1 VSEEVHTGKNLCKNF
16 AGNNALVTKFSS
28 LMTPSRKT
36 VIAAAIA
43 ITAVVI
49 IDYLGSRQMFPYDNF
64 TGAIIFGLNIGVGAV
79 GSFIILKYVS
89 QASADIRARSLL
101 FDTMFKVV
109 TATMLVLFATFVA
122 MFLGFYYY
130 NVSVRYLVYFV
141 FSLST
146 IVSAG
151 IMIIIGFKF
160 FSWYKVSRDRD
171 THRLLL
177 ICGLAAASLAAAM
190 AFDAGSKM
198 LLVRVV
204 EEESPPGAI
213 PQDMFIYKTDE
224 KYQGDVQY
232 KVVKPDTTTVY
243 IVPSSLKIVY
253 QYLNGWIPITVS
265 FVFTWAITTMLLRQY
280 YQQRVSQQRIGRMP
294 VALLVLLTIPL
305 ILYMIGRY
313 TELYTLFTG
322 IVWRWDDFANAY
334 LFKSIFR
341 AGLIAGSV
349 MFGVAFL
356 VVARKVGAG
365 KIRDYFTIAAIGAM
379 MMSITLAPSAQQQTF
394 GVAGRALML
403 LASFMLC
410 AGFYL
415 SAVHMA
421 HDARLR
427 RLIKASAGSKIFGV
441 MAAAQFKQ
449 ESLRFGQQEER
460 KVLDILEKESDIIKE
475 QTGIRPSLGQ
485 EDMKAYLHRALQEL
499 QSKKRMSGK
508 PTKGAPI
515 T

>member
-1 VSEEVHTGKNLCKNF
+1 LIKNVPLFSKVDH
-16 AGNNALVTKFSS
+16 LVQ
-28 LMTPSRKT
+28 PSRKT
-36 VIAAAIA
+36 AITAAIA
-43 ITAVVI
+43 ITTTI
-49 IDYLGSRQMFPYDNF
+49 IIGYLASRQMFPYDNF
-64 TGAIIFGLNIGVGAV
+64 SGAIIFGLTIVAGAI

-89 QASADIRARSLL
+89 QASADIRTRSLL
-101 FDTMFKVV
+101 FDRMFKVV
-109 TATMLVLFATFVA
+109 TATMFVLIATFVA

-130 NVSVRYLVYFV
+130 NVSVKYLAYFV

-146 IVSAG
+146 IVSVG

-160 FSWYKVSRDRD
+160 FSWYKVSRDRDKD

-204 EEESPPGAI
+204 EEESSPGAA
-213 PQDMFIYKTDE
+213 PQDMFIYKNDE

-243 IVPSSLKIVY
+243 VVPSSLKIIY
-253 QYLNGWIPITVS
+253 SYLNGWIPITVS

-280 YQQRVSQQRIGRMP
+280 YQQRVSQQRVGKMP
-294 VALLVLLTIPL
+294 VTFLILLTIPL
-305 ILYMIGRY
+305 VLYMIGRY

-322 IVWRWDDFANAY
+322 IVWRWDDFENAY
-334 LFKSIFR
+334 LFRSIFR
-341 AGLIAGSV
+341 VGLIAGSV

-356 VVARKVGAG
+356 VVARKIEAG

-379 MMSITLAPSAQQQTF
+379 MMSITLAPSALQQTF

-421 HDARLR
+421 QDARLR
-427 RLIKASAGSKIFGV
+427 RLIKASAGSKVFGA
-441 MAAAQFKQ
+441 MAAAQLGQ
-449 ESLRFGQQEER
+449 ETEKR
-460 KVLDILEKESDIIKE
+460 VLDVIEKEREIIKE
-475 QTGIRPSLGQ
+475 QTGIQTSLEQKDVKTYLDSVLLEIQGKKENDQTTKAPS
-485 EDMKAYLHRALQEL
+485 AR
-499 QSKKRMSGK
+499 
-508 PTKGAPI
+508 
-515 T
+515 

>member
-1 VSEEVHTGKNLCKNF
+1 ML
-16 AGNNALVTKFSS
+16 
-28 LMTPSRKT
+28 RKT
-36 VIAAAIA
+36 VITAAIA
-43 ITAVVI
+43 ITAVVT

-64 TGAIIFGLNIGVGAV
+64 SGAIIFGSTIIVGAI

-89 QASADIRARSLL
+89 RASADIRARSLL
-101 FDTMFKVV
+101 FDRMFKVV
-109 TATMLVLFATFVA
+109 IATILVLIGTFVA
-122 MFLGFYYY
+122 MFIGFYYY

-151 IMIIIGFKF
+151 IMTIIGLKF

-171 THRLLL
+171 RNTHRLLL
-177 ICGLAAASLAAAM
+177 ICGLAAVSLAAAM

-213 PQDMFIYKTDE
+213 PLDLFIYKNDE
-224 KYQGDVQY
+224 KHQGEVQY
-232 KVVKPDTTTVY
+232 KVVKADSTTLYV
-243 IVPSSLKIVY
+243 VPSSIRMIY

-280 YQQRVSQQRIGRMP
+280 YQQRVGKILP
-294 VALLVLLTIPL
+294 VMLLILLIIPL
-305 ILYMIGRY
+305 TLYMVGR
-313 TELYTLFTG
+313 TPELYSQFTG
-322 IVWRWDDFANAY
+322 KIWRWDDFANAY
-334 LFKSIFR
+334 LLKSIFR

-356 VVARKVGAG
+356 VIARKIESI
-365 KIRDYFTIAAIGAM
+365 KIKDYFTIAAIGAM

-394 GVAGRALML
+394 GVAGRTLML

-421 HDARLR
+421 QDARLR
-427 RLIKASAGSKIFGV
+427 KVIKASDGSKVFGT
-441 MAAAQFKQ
+441 MATAQLKQ
-449 ESLRFGQQEER
+449 ETEKR
-460 KVLDILEKESDIIKE
+460 VLDIIEKEQEIIKK
-475 QTGIRPSLGQ
+475 QTGIQPSLEQ
-485 EDMKAYLHRALQEL
+485 KDLKTYLDSVLLEI
-499 QSKKRMSGK
+499 QSKKENKQSNH
-508 PTKGAPI
+508 KGAS
-515 T
+515 TRE

>member
-1 VSEEVHTGKNLCKNF
+1 LDLTL
-16 AGNNALVTKFSS
+16 
-28 LMTPSRKT
+28 PSRKI
-36 VIAAAIA
+36 VVAAAIA

-64 TGAIIFGLNIGVGAV
+64 SGAIIFGSTIIIGAL

-101 FDTMFKVV
+101 FDRMFKVV
-109 TATMLVLFATFVA
+109 TIVMFVLFATFVA

-141 FSLST
+141 LSLST

-177 ICGLAAASLAAAM
+177 VCGLAAASLAAAM

-232 KVVKPDTTTVY
+232 KVVKPDTTTLY
-243 IVPSSLKIVY
+243 IVPSSIKIIY
-253 QYLNGWIPITVS
+253 QYLNGWIPIAVS

-280 YQQRVSQQRIGRMP
+280 HQQRIGKMP

-313 TELYTLFTG
+313 TELYTLFSG
-322 IVWRWDDFANAY
+322 IVWRWDDFQNAY

-356 VVARKVGAG
+356 VVARKVEAG

-403 LASFMLC
+403 LASFLLC

-427 RLIKASAGSKIFGV
+427 RLIKASAGSKVFGV
-441 MAAAQFKQ
+441 MADAQLGQ
-449 ESLRFGQQEER
+449 ETEKR
-460 KVLDILEKESDIIKE
+460 VLDIIEKEKEVIKE
-475 QTGIRPSLGQ
+475 QTGIQPSLEQ
-485 EDMKAYLHRALQEL
+485 EDVKAYLDSALQEL
-499 QSKKRMSGK
+499 QARRRAASVQK
-508 PTKGAPI
+508 
-515 T
+515 

>member
-1 VSEEVHTGKNLCKNF
+1 MDHLAE
-16 AGNNALVTKFSS
+16 
-28 LMTPSRKT
+28 PSRRT
-36 VIAAAIA
+36 AIAAAIA

-49 IDYLGSRQMFPYDNF
+49 IGYLASRQMFPYDNF
-64 TGAIIFGLNIGVGAV
+64 SGAIIFGLTIVAGAI

-101 FDTMFKVV
+101 FDRMFKVV
-109 TATMLVLFATFVA
+109 TATMLIVLATFVA

-146 IVSAG
+146 IVSVG

-171 THRLLL
+171 RDTHRLLL
-177 ICGLAAASLAAAM
+177 VCGLAAASLAAAM

-204 EEESPPGAI
+204 EEESSPGAASE
-213 PQDMFIYKTDE
+213 DMFIYKNDE
-224 KYQGDVQY
+224 KYQGSVQY
-232 KVVKPDTTTVY
+232 KVIKSDTTTVY
-243 IVPSSLKIVY
+243 IVPSSIRMIY
-253 QYLNGWIPITVS
+253 SYLNGWIPITVS

-280 YQQRVSQQRIGRMP
+280 YQQRVGKMP
-294 VALLVLLTIPL
+294 VALLILLTIPL
-305 ILYMIGRY
+305 VLYMIGRY

-322 IVWRWDDFANAY
+322 IVWRWEDFPYAY
-334 LFKSIFR
+334 LFRSIFR

-356 VVARKVGAG
+356 VVARKVESG

-379 MMSITLAPSAQQQTF
+379 MMSITLAPSALQETF

-421 HDARLR
+421 QDARLR
-427 RLIKASAGSKIFGV
+427 RLIKASAGSKVFGA
-441 MAAAQFKQ
+441 MAAAQLGQ
-449 ESLRFGQQEER
+449 ETEK
-460 KVLDILEKESDIIKE
+460 KVLDIIEKEREITKE
-475 QTGIRPSLGQ
+475 QTGIQPSLEQ
-485 EDMKAYLHRALQEL
+485 KDVKTYLDSVLLEI
-499 QSKKRMSGK
+499 QSKKENNQT
-508 PTKGAPI
+508 TKAASAR
-515 T
+515 

>member
-1 VSEEVHTGKNLCKNF
+1 MIKNVPLFSKVDH
-16 AGNNALVTKFSS
+16 LVQ
-28 LMTPSRKT
+28 PSRKT
-36 VIAAAIA
+36 AIAAAIA
-43 ITAVVI
+43 ITTVII
-49 IDYLGSRQMFPYDNF
+49 IDYLASRQMFPYDNF
-64 TGAIIFGLNIGVGAV
+64 SGAIIFGLTIVAGAI

-89 QASADIRARSLL
+89 QASADLRTRSLL
-101 FDTMFKVV
+101 FDRMFKVV
-109 TATMLVLFATFVA
+109 TATMLVLIATFVA
-122 MFLGFYYY
+122 LFLGFYYY
-130 NVSVRYLVYFV
+130 NVSVRYLAYFV

-146 IVSAG
+146 IVSSG

-160 FSWYKVSRDRD
+160 FSWYKVSRDRDKD

-204 EEESPPGAI
+204 EEESPPGSI
-213 PQDMFIYKTDE
+213 SQDMFIYKNDE
-224 KYQGDVQY
+224 KYQGDIQY

-243 IVPSSLKIVY
+243 VVPSSLKIIY
-253 QYLNGWIPITVS
+253 SYLNGWIPITVS

-280 YQQRVSQQRIGRMP
+280 YQQRVGKMS
-294 VALLVLLTIPL
+294 VTLLILLTIPL
-305 ILYMIGRY
+305 VLYMIGRY

-322 IVWRWDDFANAY
+322 IVWRWDDFQNAY
-334 LFKSIFR
+334 LFRSIFR
-341 AGLIAGSV
+341 AGLISGSV

-356 VVARKVGAG
+356 VVARKIEAG

-379 MMSITLAPSAQQQTF
+379 MMSITLAPSALQQTF

-421 HDARLR
+421 QDVRLR
-427 RLIKASAGSKIFGV
+427 RLIKASAGSKVFGA
-441 MAAAQFKQ
+441 MAAAQLGQ
-449 ESLRFGQQEER
+449 ETEKR
-460 KVLDILEKESDIIKE
+460 VLDVIEKEREIIKE
-475 QTGIRPSLGQ
+475 QTGIQTSLEQKDVRTYLDSVLLEIQGKKENDQ
-485 EDMKAYLHRALQEL
+485 TTKAASAR
-499 QSKKRMSGK
+499 
-508 PTKGAPI
+508 
-515 T
+515 

>member
-1 VSEEVHTGKNLCKNF
+1 MYIKRSRIYQGYLINGVPLFNKLTHLGSI
-16 AGNNALVTKFSS
+16 
-28 LMTPSRKT
+28 SRKT

-43 ITAVVI
+43 ITAVI
-49 IDYLGSRQMFPYDNF
+49 IVSYLATRQMFPYDNF
-64 TGAIIFGLNIGVGAV
+64 SGAIIFGLTIVTGAI

-101 FDTMFKVV
+101 FDRMFKVV
-109 TATMLVLFATFVA
+109 AATMLVLIATFIA

-130 NVSVRYLVYFV
+130 NVSVRYLAYFV

-146 IVSAG
+146 IVSTG

-160 FSWYKVSRDRD
+160 FSWYKVSRDRAIR
-171 THRLLL
+171 RLLL

-190 AFDAGSKM
+190 AFDASSKM

-213 PQDMFIYKTDE
+213 PLDLFIYKNEE

-232 KVVKPDTTTVY
+232 KVVKPDTTTLY
-243 IVPSSLKIVY
+243 IVPSSIKLIY
-253 QYLNGWIPITVS
+253 TYLNGWIPITVS

-280 YQQRVSQQRIGRMP
+280 YNQRVGKMP
-294 VALLVLLTIPL
+294 TTLLILLTVPL
-305 ILYMIGRY
+305 VLYMIGRY
-313 TELYTLFTG
+313 TELYTLFSG

-356 VVARKVGAG
+356 VVARRIEAG

-379 MMSITLAPSAQQQTF
+379 MMSITLAPSALQQTF

-421 HDARLR
+421 QDSRVR
-427 RLIKASAGSKIFGV
+427 RLIKTSAGSKVFGA
-441 MAAAQFKQ
+441 MATAQLKQ
-449 ESLRFGQQEER
+449 ENETR
-460 KVLDILEKESDIIKE
+460 VLDIIEKQSEVIKE
-475 QTGIRPSLGQ
+475 QTGVYTSLEQ
-485 EDMKAYLHRALQEL
+485 EDVKTYLDRALQEL
-499 QSKKRMSGK
+499 QSKKGMSVK

-515 T
+515 I

>member
-1 VSEEVHTGKNLCKNF
+1 LISNIPLFSKLVNF
-16 AGNNALVTKFSS
+16 E
-28 LMTPSRKT
+28 PSRKT
-36 VIAAAIA
+36 AITAAIA
-43 ITAVVI
+43 ITTVII
-49 IDYLGSRQMFPYDNF
+49 IDYLASRQMFPYDNF
-64 TGAIIFGLNIGVGAV
+64 SGAIIFGLTIVAGAI

-89 QASADIRARSLL
+89 QASADVRTRSLL
-101 FDTMFKVV
+101 FDRMFKVV
-109 TATMLVLFATFVA
+109 ATVMLVLIATFVA

-130 NVSVRYLVYFV
+130 NVSVRYLAYFV

-146 IVSAG
+146 IVSMG

-160 FSWYKVSRDRD
+160 FSWYRVSKSRDRD
-171 THRLLL
+171 THHILLV
-177 ICGLAAASLAAAM
+177 CGLAAASLAAAM

-204 EEESPPGAI
+204 EEESPSGSI
-213 PQDMFIYKTDE
+213 PQDMFVYKKDE
-224 KYQGDVQY
+224 KYQGDIQY

-243 IVPSSLKIVY
+243 IVPSSIKIIY
-253 QYLNGWIPITVS
+253 SYLNGWIPITVS

-280 YQQRVSQQRIGRMP
+280 HNERVGKMP
-294 VALLVLLTIPL
+294 VALLILLTVPL
-305 ILYMIGRY
+305 VLYMIGRF

-322 IVWRWDDFANAY
+322 IVWRWEDFQNAY
-334 LFKSIFR
+334 LFRSIFR

-356 VVARKVGAG
+356 VIARKVKAG

-379 MMSITLAPSAQQQTF
+379 MMSITLATSGLQETF

-421 HDARLR
+421 QDARLR
-427 RLIKASAGSKIFGV
+427 RLIKASAGSKVFGA
-441 MAAAQFKQ
+441 MAAAQLGQ
-449 ESLRFGQQEER
+449 ETER
-460 KVLDILEKESDIIKE
+460 KVLDIIEKEREIIKE
-475 QTGIRPSLGQ
+475 QTGIQPSLEQ
-485 EDMKAYLHRALQEL
+485 KDVKAYLDSALQEL
-499 QSKKRMSGK
+499 QARR
-508 PTKGAPI
+508 GAVSLQK
-515 T
+515 

>member
-1 VSEEVHTGKNLCKNF
+1 MRLEPL
-16 AGNNALVTKFSS
+16 
-28 LMTPSRKT
+28 SRKIAT
-36 VIAAAIA
+36 AAAIA
-43 ITAVVI
+43 ITAVVTVG
-49 IDYLGSRQMFPYDNF
+49 YLGSRQMFPYDNF
-64 TGAIIFGLNIGVGAV
+64 SGAIIFGLTIVVGAI

-89 QASADIRARSLL
+89 QVSADIRARSFL
-101 FDTMFKVV
+101 FDIMFKVV
-109 TATMLVLFATFVA
+109 IATMLILIGTFVA

-130 NVSVRYLVYFV
+130 NVSVRYLVYFA

-151 IMIIIGFKF
+151 IMITIGFKF
-160 FSWYKVSRDRD
+160 FSWYKVNRDRD
-171 THRLLL
+171 RNTHLLLL
-177 ICGLAAASLAAAM
+177 ICGLTAASLAAAM

-213 PQDMFIYKTDE
+213 PQEMFIYKSDE
-224 KYQGDVQY
+224 RYQGDVQY

-243 IVPSSLKIVY
+243 IVPSSSKIIY

-280 YQQRVSQQRIGRMP
+280 HHHRIGKMP

-305 ILYMIGRY
+305 VLYMIGRY
-313 TELYTLFTG
+313 TELYSLFTG
-322 IVWRWDDFANAY
+322 IVWRWEDFANAY

-341 AGLIAGSV
+341 AGLIAGSI

-356 VVARKVGAG
+356 VVARRIEDG

-379 MMSITLAPSAQQQTF
+379 MMSITLAPSGLQQTF

-403 LASFMLC
+403 LASFLLC

-421 HDARLR
+421 QDAKLR
-427 RLIKASAGSKIFGV
+427 RLIKTSAGSKVFGA
-441 MAAAQFKQ
+441 MAVAQLEQ
-449 ESLRFGQQEER
+449 ETEKR
-460 KVLDILEKESDIIKE
+460 VLDVIEKEREIIKE
-475 QTGIRPSLGQ
+475 QTGIQPSLDQ
-485 EDMKAYLHRALQEL
+485 KDAKAYLDSVLLEL
-499 QSKKRMSGK
+499 QSKKESNQT
-508 PTKGAPI
+508 TKVASAI
-515 T
+515 

>member
-1 VSEEVHTGKNLCKNF
+1 MIKNVPLFSKVDH
-16 AGNNALVTKFSS
+16 LVQ
-28 LMTPSRKT
+28 PSRKT
-36 VIAAAIA
+36 AIAAAIA
-43 ITAVVI
+43 ITTAII
-49 IDYLGSRQMFPYDNF
+49 IDYLASRQMFPYDNF
-64 TGAIIFGLNIGVGAV
+64 SGAIIFGLTIVAGAT

-89 QASADIRARSLL
+89 QASADLRTRSLL
-101 FDTMFKVV
+101 FDRMFKVV
-109 TATMLVLFATFVA
+109 TATMLVLIATFVA

-130 NVSVRYLVYFV
+130 DIGVRYLAYFV

-146 IVSAG
+146 IVSSG

-171 THRLLL
+171 KNTHRLLL

-204 EEESPPGAI
+204 EEESPPGSI
-213 PQDMFIYKTDE
+213 SQDMFIYKNDE

-243 IVPSSLKIVY
+243 VVPSSLKIIY
-253 QYLNGWIPITVS
+253 SYLNGWIPITVS
-265 FVFTWAITTMLLRQY
+265 FVFTWAITTMQLRQY
-280 YQQRVSQQRIGRMP
+280 YQQRVDKMP
-294 VALLVLLTIPL
+294 VTLLILLTIPL
-305 ILYMIGRY
+305 VLYMIGRS

-322 IVWRWDDFANAY
+322 IVWRWDDFENAY
-334 LFKSIFR
+334 LFRSIFR
-341 AGLIAGSV
+341 AGLISGSV

-356 VVARKVGAG
+356 VVARKIEAG
-365 KIRDYFTIAAIGAM
+365 KVRDYFTIAAIGAM
-379 MMSITLAPSAQQQTF
+379 MMSITLAPSALQQTF

-421 HDARLR
+421 QDARLR
-427 RLIKASAGSKIFGV
+427 RLIKASAGSKVFGT
-441 MAAAQFKQ
+441 MAAAQLGQ
-449 ESLRFGQQEER
+449 ETEK
-460 KVLDILEKESDIIKE
+460 KVLDIIEKERKIIKE
-475 QTGIRPSLGQ
+475 QTGIQTSLEQ
-485 EDMKAYLHRALQEL
+485 KDVKTYLDSVLLEI
-499 QSKKRMSGK
+499 QSKKENDQA
-508 PTKGAPI
+508 TKAAS
-515 T
+515 TR